1 MTLTAGDFEYVR
13 ALVRKDSAIE
23 LDSTQGYLVDSRL
36 SGLARELGMPSLT
49 ALFEKLRAPGSAD
62 LMRRVVERMTTNET
76 SFFRDPHYYDA
87 LRTIVLPNLV
97 AARQR
102 ERKLSIWSAAA
113 SSGQEI
119 YSIAMTVDEVR
130 PPLDGWYVRLL
141 ATDLCESMLAR
152 CRDGKYRQLEVAR
165 GLGAPQLVKFFERDG
180 ADWQLKKRL
189 RDMVEF
195 KVMNLAEPWP
205 PVASMDLI
213 FLRNVLIYFSVETK
227 KKILANVRQVLRPD
241 GWLVLG
247 STESTFGIDDRFE
260 RHEIAKA
267 IFYRPKP

>member
-1 MTLTAGDFEYVR
+1 MTLTSSDFEYVR

-36 SGLARELGMPSLT
+36 SGLARELGLPSLT
-49 ALFEKLRAPGSAD
+49 ALFEKLRAPGAAD

-152 CRDGKYRQLEVAR
+152 CREGKYRQLEVAR
-165 GLGAPQLVKFFERDG
+165 GLSAPQLLKFFDRDG

-227 KKILANVRQVLRPD
+227 KRILANVRQVLRPD